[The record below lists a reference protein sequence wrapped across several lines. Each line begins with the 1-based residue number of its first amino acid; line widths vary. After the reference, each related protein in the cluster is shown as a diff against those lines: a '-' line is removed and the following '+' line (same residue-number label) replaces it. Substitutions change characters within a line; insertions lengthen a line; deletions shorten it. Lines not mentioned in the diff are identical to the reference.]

1 MLIQL
6 NVVVKRGMIL
16 EEFSEMLDRILD
28 KFFIIIRDSLN
39 RQLFFLLDLLDC
51 SC

>member
-16 EEFSEMLDRILD
+16 EEFSEMLDRILV

-39 RQLFFLLDLLDC
+39 RLLFFLLDLLDC